1 MKVSQKVDYGLRAL
15 LELATRSARTG
26 PVRSADIAQRTRIPE
41 KFLEAILV
49 DLRKAGL
56 IESRRGPE
64 GGHRLARAPAAITLA
79 DIRAAVDGPLALSP
93 ARRETSSGATEV
105 AVRSVWEEV
114 DRGVGAVLQGV
125 TLEDVLRRAE
135 LHRVNP
141 DFAI

>member
-15 LELATRSARTG
+15 LELATRAARTG
-26 PVRSADIAQRTRIPE
+26 AVRSADIAQRTRIPE

-64 GGHRLARAPAAITLA
+64 GGHRLARAPGQITLA
-79 DIRAAVDGPLALSP
+79 DIREAVDGPLALSP
-93 ARRETSSGATEV
+93 ARREPPSGPAEV
-105 AVRSVWEEV
+105 AVRAVWEEV
-114 DRGVGAVLQGV
+114 DRGVGAVLAGV
-125 TLEDVLRRAE
+125 TLEEVLRRAE
-135 LHRVNP
+135 LHRLDP

>member
-15 LELATRSARTG
+15 VELAARAARTG
-26 PVRSADIAQRTRIPE
+26 PVRSAEIAQRTRIPE

-64 GGHRLARAPAAITLA
+64 GGHRLARAPAKITLA
-79 DIRAAVDGPLALSP
+79 DIRAAVDGPLSLSP
-93 ARRETSSGATEV
+93 ARREAPSGPAEV
-105 AVRSVWEEV
+105 AVRAIWEEV

-125 TLEDVLRRAE
+125 TLEEVLRRAE
-135 LHRVNP
+135 LHQANP